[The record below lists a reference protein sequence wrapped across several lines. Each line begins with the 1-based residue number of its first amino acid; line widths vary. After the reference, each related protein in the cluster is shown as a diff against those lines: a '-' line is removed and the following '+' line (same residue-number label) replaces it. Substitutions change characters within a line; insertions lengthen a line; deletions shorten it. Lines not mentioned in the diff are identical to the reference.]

1 MENKSEASSYSHI
14 LKYTSIFGGMQG
26 LNILIGIIRTKLVA
40 LILGPVGMGLVSLF
54 NSTISFISYG
64 TKAT

>member
-40 LILGPVGMGLVSLF
+40 LILGPVGMGLVSVLERILVYQ
-54 NSTISFISYG
+54 TVL
-64 TKAT
+64 